1 MKRVWGERHMGVPLS
16 IYEAS
21 NGIHWAHCDGNIYGP
36 YDTRAEADDAIA
48 RHRLL
53 LKLAF
58 YAGSRRSAKRT
69 PPTR

>member
-21 NGIHWAHCDGNIYGP
+21 NGIHWAHCDGQIYGP
-36 YDTRAEADDAIA
+36 FDTRAEAEATIE
-48 RHRLL
+48 RQKGL

-69 PPTR
+69 PPIR